1 MYQITNRKKIHF
13 EKGGISMDK
22 KWIICIIIVI
32 VLGLGLGIS
41 FAFLSQ
47 VRNNVEDTELLSE
60 KELANTKHKT
70 NTQQNMI
77 FENNIYINE
86 NKSNFNEVNAVETA
100 NTEDNISPNAII
112 VKKVY
117 YEACDHLTREVED
130 IPEELVNKTQ
140 SDIEEAFPGWTVE
153 EYSPTE
159 IVLYKT
165 DKGNC
170 GEHYFVQDHNG
181 VIGIYTTDEYGVKT
195 LKEDTEIATQYLPEA
210 DLENLKAG
218 VEIIGHTKLI
228 EFLEDYE

>member
-22 KWIICIIIVI
+22 KWIICIVIAI
-32 VLGLGLGIS
+32 VLGLGLGVG
-41 FAFLSQ
+41 FALLSQ
-47 VRNNVEDTELLSE
+47 ARNKTEDTELLSE
-60 KELANTKHKT
+60 KELAGMEENSI
-70 NTQQNMI
+70 QQNMMEGDSI
-77 FENNIYINE
+77 VDEGEI
-86 NKSNFNEVNAVETA
+86 NAVETA

-170 GEHYFVQDHNG
+170 GEHYFVQEHNG
-181 VIGIYTTDEYGVKT
+181 VIGIYTIDEYGVKT
-195 LKEDTEIATQYLPEA
+195 LREDTEISTQYLPEA

>member
-22 KWIICIIIVI
+22 KWIICIVIAI
-32 VLGLGLGIS
+32 VLGLGLGVG
-41 FAFLSQ
+41 FALLSQ
-47 VRNNVEDTELLSE
+47 ARNKTEDTELLSE
-60 KELANTKHKT
+60 KELAGMEENSI
-70 NTQQNMI
+70 QQNMMEGDSI
-77 FENNIYINE
+77 VDEGEI
-86 NKSNFNEVNAVETA
+86 NAVETA

-140 SDIEEAFPGWTVE
+140 SDIEEAFSGWTVE

-181 VIGIYTTDEYGVKT
+181 VIGIYTIDEYGVKT
-195 LKEDTEIATQYLPEA
+195 LREDTEISTQYLPEA

>member
-22 KWIICIIIVI
+22 KWIICIVIAI
-32 VLGLGLGIS
+32 VLGLGLGVG
-41 FAFLSQ
+41 FALLSQ
-47 VRNNVEDTELLSE
+47 ARNKTEDTELLSE
-60 KELANTKHKT
+60 KELAGMEENSI
-70 NTQQNMI
+70 QQNMI
-77 FENNIYINE
+77 EGDSIVNEDEIN
-86 NKSNFNEVNAVETA
+86 VVETA

-170 GEHYFVQDHNG
+170 GEHYFVQEHNG
-181 VIGIYTTDEYGVKT
+181 VIGIYTIDEYGVKT
-195 LKEDTEIATQYLPEA
+195 LKEDTEISTQYLPEA

>member
-22 KWIICIIIVI
+22 KWIICIVIAI
-32 VLGLGLGIS
+32 VLGLGLGVGVAL
-41 FAFLSQ
+41 FSQ
-47 VRNNVEDTELLSE
+47 ARNKTEDTELLSE
-60 KELANTKHKT
+60 KELAGMEENSI
-70 NTQQNMI
+70 QQNMMEGDSI
-77 FENNIYINE
+77 VHEDEI
-86 NKSNFNEVNAVETA
+86 NAVETA

-181 VIGIYTTDEYGVKT
+181 VIGIYTVDEYGIKT
-195 LKEDTEIATQYLPEA
+195 LEEDTEISTLYLPEE
-210 DLENLKAG
+210 DVQNLKAG
-218 VEIIGHTKLI
+218 VEIVGHTNLV

>member
-22 KWIICIIIVI
+22 KWIICIVIAI
-32 VLGLGLGIS
+32 VLGLGLGVG
-41 FAFLSQ
+41 FALLSQ
-47 VRNNVEDTELLSE
+47 ARNKTEDTELLSE
-60 KELANTKHKT
+60 KELAGMEENSI
-70 NTQQNMI
+70 QQNMI
-77 FENNIYINE
+77 EGDSIVNE
-86 NKSNFNEVNAVETA
+86 DEINAVETA

-140 SDIEEAFPGWTVE
+140 SDIEEAFSGWTVE

-181 VIGIYTTDEYGVKT
+181 VIGIYTIDEYGVKT
-195 LKEDTEIATQYLPEA
+195 LKEDTEISTQYLPEA

>member
-1 MYQITNRKKIHF
+1 MNQITNRKKIHF
-13 EKGGISMDK
+13 EMVGISMDK
-22 KWIICIIIVI
+22 KWIICIVIAI
-32 VLGLGLGIS
+32 VLGLGLGVG
-41 FAFLSQ
+41 FALLSQ
-47 VRNNVEDTELLSE
+47 ARNKTEDTELLSE
-60 KELANTKHKT
+60 KELAGMEENSI
-70 NTQQNMI
+70 QQNMMEGDSI
-77 FENNIYINE
+77 VDEGEI
-86 NKSNFNEVNAVETA
+86 NAVETA

-140 SDIEEAFPGWTVE
+140 SDIEEAFSGWTVE

-181 VIGIYTTDEYGVKT
+181 VIGIYTIDEYGVKT
-195 LKEDTEIATQYLPEA
+195 LKEDTEISTQYLPEA
-210 DLENLKAG
+210 DLENLKGG

>member
-1 MYQITNRKKIHF
+1 MN
-13 EKGGISMDK
+13 K
-22 KWIICIIIVI
+22 KWIICIVIAI
-32 VLGLGLGIS
+32 VLGLGLGVG
-41 FAFLSQ
+41 FALLSQ
-47 VRNNVEDTELLSE
+47 ARNKTEDTELLSE
-60 KELANTKHKT
+60 KELAGMEENSI
-70 NTQQNMI
+70 QQNMMEGDSI
-77 FENNIYINE
+77 VDEGEI
-86 NKSNFNEVNAVETA
+86 NAVETA

-140 SDIEEAFPGWTVE
+140 SDIEEAFSGWTVE

-181 VIGIYTTDEYGVKT
+181 VIGIYTIDEYGVKT
-195 LKEDTEIATQYLPEA
+195 LREDTEISTQYLPEA

>member
-22 KWIICIIIVI
+22 KWIICIVIAI
-32 VLGLGLGIS
+32 VLGLGLGVG
-41 FAFLSQ
+41 FALLSQ
-47 VRNNVEDTELLSE
+47 ARNKTEDTELLSE
-60 KELANTKHKT
+60 KELAGMEENSI
-70 NTQQNMI
+70 QQNMI
-77 FENNIYINE
+77 EGDSIVNE
-86 NKSNFNEVNAVETA
+86 DEINAVETA

-140 SDIEEAFPGWTVE
+140 SDIEEAFSGWTVE

-181 VIGIYTTDEYGVKT
+181 VIGIYTIDEYGVKT
-195 LKEDTEIATQYLPEA
+195 LREDTEISTQYLPEA

>member
-22 KWIICIIIVI
+22 KWIICIVIAI
-32 VLGLGLGIS
+32 VLGLGLGVG
-41 FAFLSQ
+41 FALLSQ
-47 VRNNVEDTELLSE
+47 ARNKTEDTELLSE
-60 KELANTKHKT
+60 KELAGMEENSI
-70 NTQQNMI
+70 QQNMMEGDSI
-77 FENNIYINE
+77 VDEGEI
-86 NKSNFNEVNAVETA
+86 NAVETA

-170 GEHYFVQDHNG
+170 GEHYFVQEHNG
-181 VIGIYTTDEYGVKT
+181 VIGIYTIDEYGVKT
-195 LKEDTEIATQYLPEA
+195 LKEDTEISTQYLPEA

>member
-22 KWIICIIIVI
+22 KWIICIVIAI
-32 VLGLGLGIS
+32 VLGLGLGVG
-41 FAFLSQ
+41 FALLSQ
-47 VRNNVEDTELLSE
+47 ARNKTEDTELLSE
-60 KELANTKHKT
+60 KELAGMEENSI
-70 NTQQNMI
+70 QQNMMEGDSI
-77 FENNIYINE
+77 VDEGEI
-86 NKSNFNEVNAVETA
+86 NAVETA

>member
-22 KWIICIIIVI
+22 KWIICIVIAI
-32 VLGLGLGIS
+32 VLGLGLGVG
-41 FAFLSQ
+41 FALLSQ
-47 VRNNVEDTELLSE
+47 ARNKTEDTELLSE
-60 KELANTKHKT
+60 KELAGMEENSI
-70 NTQQNMI
+70 QQNMMEGDSI
-77 FENNIYINE
+77 VDEGEI
-86 NKSNFNEVNAVETA
+86 NAVETA

-130 IPEELVNKTQ
+130 IPEELVNKMQ

-181 VIGIYTTDEYGVKT
+181 VIGIYTIDEYGVKT
-195 LKEDTEIATQYLPEA
+195 LKEDTEISTQYLPEA

>member
-1 MYQITNRKKIHF
+1 
-13 EKGGISMDK
+13 MDK
-22 KWIICIIIVI
+22 KWIICIVIAI

-181 VIGIYTTDEYGVKT
+181 VIGIYTIDEYGVKT
-195 LKEDTEIATQYLPEA
+195 LKEDTEISTQYLPEA

>member
-22 KWIICIIIVI
+22 KWIICIVIAI
-32 VLGLGLGIS
+32 VLGLGLGVG
-41 FAFLSQ
+41 FALLSQ
-47 VRNNVEDTELLSE
+47 ARNKTEDTELLSE
-60 KELANTKHKT
+60 KELAGMEENSI
-70 NTQQNMI
+70 QQNMI
-77 FENNIYINE
+77 EGDSIVNE
-86 NKSNFNEVNAVETA
+86 DEINAVETA

-170 GEHYFVQDHNG
+170 GEHYSVQDHNG
-181 VIGIYTTDEYGVKT
+181 VIGIYTIDEYGVKT
-195 LKEDTEIATQYLPEA
+195 LKEDTEISTQYLPEA